1 MEEKEYAMSIPT
13 RMKDIFIFC
22 LFIAL
27 MYLFFF
33 GDLYVAKQWSFA
45 LPDQI
50 KTIFVLFLGILL
62 EALPFLLLGAIA
74 SSIINIYISE
84 EYIARIMPKNPIAA
98 IGAAL
103 IAAVITP
110 VCECAIIPVV
120 RRLIQK
126 GIPVHI
132 GVVLLMGAPIL
143 NFIVFGSTYYAF
155 QDNLSI
161 AYGRFIICILAAI
174 IVSLIIY
181 FFFSKQKVLKTQRED
196 LMAAVPINEN
206 KGDSKWKGIL
216 HHTCHEFFTIGKYFI
231 IGAVFASVAQVYLK
245 DSYIMQAGE
254 SPIEGTAVMMGLA
267 YVLSLCSEAD
277 AFVAASF
284 AKMFTPE
291 AIIGFLVFGPIL
303 DFKNTFVMMASF
315 RIKFVFVFI
324 MIVTIV
330 VFLLS
335 LASRFILF
343 S

>member
-1 MEEKEYAMSIPT
+1 MSIPT
-13 RMKDIFIFC
+13 RLKDIFIFG
-22 LFIAL
+22 LFMAL

-33 GDLYVAKQWSFA
+33 GDIYVANKINFA

-50 KTIFVLFLGILL
+50 KTIFILFLGIFL

-74 SSIINIYISE
+74 SSIINLYISE
-84 EYIARIMPKNPIAA
+84 ESIARIIPKNPFAA
-98 IGAAL
+98 IGVAL
-103 IAAVITP
+103 IAALITP

-155 QDNLSI
+155 QNNLSI
-161 AYGRFIICILAAI
+161 AYGRFIICVLASI
-174 IVSLIIY
+174 IVSVIIY
-181 FFFSKQKVLKTQRED
+181 MLFSKQKVLKTHRED
-196 LMAAVPINEN
+196 FMTKVPINDN

-231 IGAVFASVAQVYLK
+231 IGAVFASVAQVYME
-245 DSYIMQAGE
+245 DSYIMQAGK
-254 SPIEGTAVMMGLA
+254 SSVEGTAVMMGLA

-284 AKMFTPE
+284 SKMFSPE

-303 DFKNTFVMMASF
+303 DFKNTFVMLASF
-315 RIKFVFVFI
+315 RIKFVLLFI

-330 VFLLS
+330 VYVLS
-335 LASRFILF
+335 LISGIFLF
-343 S
+343 

>member
-13 RMKDIFIFC
+13 RVKDILIFG
-22 LFIAL
+22 LFLAM

-33 GDLYVAKQWSFA
+33 GDIYVANKWNFV

-50 KTIFVLFLGILL
+50 KTIFVLFLGIML

-74 SSIINIYISE
+74 SSVINLYISE
-84 EYIARIMPKNPIAA
+84 EYIARIMPKNPFAA
-98 IGAAL
+98 IGVAL

-155 QDNLSI
+155 QNNLSI
-161 AYGRFIICILAAI
+161 AYGRFIICILASI
-174 IVSLIIY
+174 IVSIIVY
-181 FFFSKQKVLKTQRED
+181 MLFSNQKVLKTHRED
-196 LMAAVPINEN
+196 LMAVVPINEN

-254 SPIEGTAVMMGLA
+254 SSIEGTAVMMGLA

-284 AKMFTPE
+284 SKMFTPE

-315 RIKFVFVFI
+315 RIKFVLLFI
-324 MIVTIV
+324 LIVTIV
-330 VFLLS
+330 VFILS
-335 LASRFILF
+335 LVSGLF
-343 S
+343 LA

>member
-1 MEEKEYAMSIPT
+1 MSIPT
-13 RMKDIFIFC
+13 RLKDLFIFG
-22 LFIAL
+22 LFMAL

-33 GDLYVAKQWSFA
+33 GDIYVADKFNFEM
-45 LPDQI
+45 PDQI
-50 KTIFVLFLGILL
+50 KTIFVLFLGIFL

-74 SSIINIYISE
+74 SSIINLYISE
-84 EYIARIMPKNPIAA
+84 ETITRIMPKNPFVA
-98 IGAAL
+98 IIVAL
-103 IAAVITP
+103 IAALITP

-126 GIPVHI
+126 GMPVHI

-155 QDNLSI
+155 QNNISI
-161 AYGRFIICILAAI
+161 AYGRFIICVLASI
-174 IVSLIIY
+174 IVSIIIY
-181 FFFSKQKVLKTQRED
+181 MLFSKQKVLKTHRED
-196 LMAAVPINEN
+196 LMASVPVNVN
-206 KGDSKWKGIL
+206 KGESKWKGIL

-245 DSYIMQAGE
+245 DSYFMQTGE
-254 SPIEGTAVMMGLA
+254 SSIEGTAVMMGLA

-284 AKMFTPE
+284 SSMFSPE

-315 RIKFVFVFI
+315 RIKFVLLFI
-324 MIVTIV
+324 LIVTIV
-330 VFLLS
+330 VYVLSLLS
-335 LASRFILF
+335 GFFLSP

>member
-1 MEEKEYAMSIPT
+1 MSIPT
-13 RMKDIFIFC
+13 RLKDIFIFC
-22 LFIAL
+22 LFMAL

-33 GDLYVAKQWSFA
+33 GDIYVANKINFV

-50 KTIFVLFLGILL
+50 KTIFILFLGIFL

-84 EYIARIMPKNPIAA
+84 EAIARIIPRNPFLA
-98 IGAAL
+98 IGVALVAAL
-103 IAAVITP
+103 ITP

-126 GIPVHI
+126 GVPVHI

-155 QDNLSI
+155 QNNLSI
-161 AYGRFIICILAAI
+161 AYGRFIICVLASI
-174 IVSLIIY
+174 IVSIIIY
-181 FFFSKQKVLKTQRED
+181 ILFSKQKVLKTHRED
-196 LMAAVPINEN
+196 LMISVPVNEN

-231 IGAVFASVAQVYLK
+231 IGAVFASVAQVYLQ
-245 DSYIMQAGE
+245 DSYIMQAGK
-254 SPIEGTAVMMGLA
+254 SSIEGTAVMMGLA

-277 AFVAASF
+277 AFVGASF
-284 AKMFTPE
+284 SKMFTPE

-303 DFKNTFVMMASF
+303 DFKNTFVMLASF
-315 RIKFVFVFI
+315 RIKFVLLFI
-324 MIVTIV
+324 LIVTIV
-330 VFLLS
+330 VYVLSLLS
-335 LASRFILF
+335 GIFLF
-343 S
+343 

>member
-1 MEEKEYAMSIPT
+1 MSIPT
-13 RMKDIFIFC
+13 RLKDIFIFG
-22 LFIAL
+22 LFMAL

-33 GDLYVAKQWSFA
+33 GDIYAANEMNFV

-50 KTIFVLFLGILL
+50 KTIFILFLGIFL

-74 SSIINIYISE
+74 SSVINLYISE
-84 EYIARIMPKNPIAA
+84 EAIARIIPKNPYAA
-98 IGAAL
+98 IGVAL
-103 IAAVITP
+103 IAALITP

-126 GIPVHI
+126 GISVHI

-155 QDNLSI
+155 QNNLSI
-161 AYGRFIICILAAI
+161 AYGRFIICVLASI
-174 IVSLIIY
+174 IVSIIIY
-181 FFFSKQKVLKTQRED
+181 ILFSKQKVLKTHRED
-196 LMAAVPINEN
+196 LMTTAPINVN

-231 IGAVFASVAQVYLK
+231 IGAVFASVAQVYLQ

-254 SPIEGTAVMMGLA
+254 SSIEGTAVMMGLA

-284 AKMFTPE
+284 LKMFSPE

-303 DFKNTFVMMASF
+303 DFKNTFVMLASF
-315 RIKFVFVFI
+315 RIKFVLLFI
-324 MIVTIV
+324 LIVTIV
-330 VFLLS
+330 VYVLSLLS
-335 LASRFILF
+335 GFFLF
-343 S
+343 

>member
-1 MEEKEYAMSIPT
+1 MSIPT
-13 RMKDIFIFC
+13 RLKDFFIFG
-22 LFIAL
+22 LFMAL

-33 GDLYVAKQWSFA
+33 GDIYVANKLNFV

-50 KTIFVLFLGILL
+50 KTIFILFLGIFL

-84 EYIARIMPKNPIAA
+84 EAIARIIPRNPFLA
-98 IGAAL
+98 IGVAL
-103 IAAVITP
+103 IAALITP

-126 GIPVHI
+126 GVPVHI

-155 QDNLSI
+155 QNNLSI
-161 AYGRFIICILAAI
+161 AYGRFIICVLASI
-174 IVSLIIY
+174 IVSIIIY
-181 FFFSKQKVLKTQRED
+181 MLFSKQKVLKTHRED
-196 LMAAVPINEN
+196 LMASIPVNEN

-231 IGAVFASVAQVYLK
+231 IGAVFASVAQVYLQ
-245 DSYIMQAGE
+245 DSYIMQAGK
-254 SPIEGTAVMMGLA
+254 SSIEGTAVMMGLA

-284 AKMFTPE
+284 SKMFTPE

-303 DFKNTFVMMASF
+303 DFKNTFVMLASF
-315 RIKFVFVFI
+315 RIKFVLLFI
-324 MIVTIV
+324 FIVTIV
-330 VFLLS
+330 VYVLSILSGILL
-335 LASRFILF
+335 F
-343 S
+343 

>member
-1 MEEKEYAMSIPT
+1 MSIPT
-13 RMKDIFIFC
+13 RLKDIFIFG
-22 LFIAL
+22 LFMAL

-33 GDLYVAKQWSFA
+33 GDIYVANKINFEM
-45 LPDQI
+45 PDQI
-50 KTIFVLFLGILL
+50 KTIFVFFLGIFL

-74 SSIINIYISE
+74 SSIINLYISE
-84 EYIARIMPKNPIAA
+84 ETIARIMPKNPFIA
-98 IGAAL
+98 IIVAL
-103 IAAVITP
+103 IAALITP

-155 QDNLSI
+155 QNNISI
-161 AYGRFIICILAAI
+161 AYGRFIICVLASI
-174 IVSLIIY
+174 IVSFIIY
-181 FFFSKQKVLKTQRED
+181 MLFSKQKVLKTHRED
-196 LMAAVPINEN
+196 LMSSVPVNEN

-254 SPIEGTAVMMGLA
+254 SSIEGTAVMMGLA

-284 AKMFTPE
+284 SRTFTPE

-315 RIKFVFVFI
+315 RIKFVLLFI
-324 MIVTIV
+324 LIVTIV
-330 VFLLS
+330 VYILSVLSGFFLS
-335 LASRFILF
+335 PS
-343 S
+343 